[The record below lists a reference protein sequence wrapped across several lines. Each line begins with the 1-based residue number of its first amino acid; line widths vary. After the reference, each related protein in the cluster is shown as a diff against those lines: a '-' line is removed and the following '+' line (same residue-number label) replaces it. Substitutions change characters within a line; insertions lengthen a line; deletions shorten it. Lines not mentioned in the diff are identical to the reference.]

1 MEDLDAPIPA
11 STTRGRPK
19 RATCAEFLERVFS
32 RVKRSSNADVDSLG
46 QNRAVVIFEEFET
59 KTGGR
64 LDALDVTDEVRD
76 VVDASNV
83 QHGTVLVFSPHTT
96 CCVLL
101 ASPGSEMTAA
111 FERAMRNIAPDDGY
125 YAHDDLDIRTEN
137 LIENEPA
144 NAPAHIV
151 HAFLGKASEAI
162 PIDSGQLMLGT
173 GQRVLFVELD
183 SSRKRR
189 YCIQVIGE

>member
-1 MEDLDAPIPA
+1 
-11 STTRGRPK
+11 
-19 RATCAEFLERVFS
+19 VFS

-83 QHGTVLVFSPHTT
+83 KHGTVLVFSPHTT

-144 NAPAHIV
+144 NAPAHIIHV
-151 HAFLGKASEAI
+151 FLGKASEAI
-162 PIDSGQLMLGT
+162 PIDSGRLMLGT